1 MDGDNVF
8 QYAPNP
14 TGWIDPLGLDARATT
29 DAVDKVGRGLRIG
42 TKVRRG
48 VPGVLWEA
56 VQPTKM
62 GDATY
67 YPTETQLAKAVR
79 VAAKVKTAT
88 DNPCAS
94 GNCLPKY
101 HRVTSSSQT
110 IADMALQIDLL
121 QKS

>member
-1 MDGDNVF
+1 MF